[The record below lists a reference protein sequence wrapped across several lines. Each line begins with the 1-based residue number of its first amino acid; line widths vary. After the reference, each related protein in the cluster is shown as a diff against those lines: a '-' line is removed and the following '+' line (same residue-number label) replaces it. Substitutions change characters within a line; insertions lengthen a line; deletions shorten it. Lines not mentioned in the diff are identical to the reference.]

1 MQKAE
6 VLICGAGPTGLAAT
20 LFLSELGIPVR
31 IIDKLPKHS
40 GFSKALGV
48 NARTLSLLKP
58 TGVTETLLQSGIKM
72 YGMNTWRGD
81 KRILHLDLSKV
92 DSPYKFMLINP
103 QFKTEDILA
112 DALAKKGINIERQT
126 ELTDLKIITNSKV
139 KVSILGPDGNI
150 HLEDYSCLFAAD
162 GAHSTVRSKLNIN
175 FPGTTYPEPWHFY
188 DLELTCPFPQDQGQ
202 MLTTKSGAIVM
213 LPMGNNIWRL
223 GGSVPNLLEHL
234 PAGCKISNTLWD
246 TTFKVSH
253 RVIEKFACGPVFFG
267 GDAAHLHS
275 PVGGRGMNL
284 GIEDAF
290 VFSTLYANGRLVKY
304 ARFRQSVVQK
314 VVAEVERMS
323 QMPRAKGAMYAMVDK
338 APTIVKAIFPI
349 FAPSFGKWVLGL
361 DHPVIPDKR

>member
-6 VLICGAGPTGLAAT
+6 VLICGAGPTGLAAA
-20 LFLSELGIPVR
+20 LFLTELGVPVR

-58 TGVTETLLQSGIKM
+58 TGVTDILLQDGIKM
-72 YGMNTWRGD
+72 YGMNTWRDG
-81 KRILHLDLSKV
+81 KRIMHLDLSKV

-103 QFKTEDILA
+103 QFKTEEVLTATLA
-112 DALAKKGINIERQT
+112 QKGINIERST
-126 ELTDLKIITNSKV
+126 ELTDINIISNNKA

-175 FPGTTYPEPWHFY
+175 FPGTSFPEPWHFY
-188 DLELTCPFPQDQGQ
+188 DLELKCALPQDQGQ
-202 MLTTKSGAIVM
+202 MLATKKGAIIM

-223 GGSVPNLLEHL
+223 GGSVPNLLEYL
-234 PAGCKISNTLWD
+234 PQECKVINTLWD

-253 RVIEKFACGPVFFG
+253 RVIDRFASGPVYFG

-290 VFSTLYANGRLVKY
+290 VFATLYANGRLAKY
-304 ARFRQSVVQK
+304 TRFRQPVVKK
-314 VVAEVERMS
+314 VVDQVERMS
-323 QMPRAKGAMYAMVDK
+323 QMPRAKGAMYTMVDK
-338 APTIVKAIFPI
+338 APSIMKAIFPI
-349 FAPSFGKWVLGL
+349 FAPTFGKWVLGL